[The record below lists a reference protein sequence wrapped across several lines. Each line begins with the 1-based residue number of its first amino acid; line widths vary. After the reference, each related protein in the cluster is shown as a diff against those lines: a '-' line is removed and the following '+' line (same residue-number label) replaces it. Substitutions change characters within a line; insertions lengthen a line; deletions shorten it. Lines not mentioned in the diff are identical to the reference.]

1 MIPTMNLDVFAAT
14 TSLGIIKFIFII
26 SAYLLPYILIPF
38 MIKSLSGV
46 FGNLAGMVNDRSK
59 GLLDRNAKFR
69 QNKRAEKMAAA
80 KGGAR
85 FNGRNAFT
93 RGLNRAG
100 AQGYT
105 ATGSRP
111 FGTFGQRGK
120 EAREQNAGVYAAQQ
134 GKENAKLQ
142 HFMNTNDDGGALLA
156 MSGGNVNG
164 LKDAKNDLRNLWMSQ
179 GMSAAE
185 AEEKADAAESAAKA
199 MGVNRSN
206 SMAAWNMMAQ
216 NKARSLGAVTN
227 AWETG
232 GILAN
237 AADRQGAGNNVQAEN
252 ARQGFQFHARG
263 SGAHHLGGD
272 SVASGMEKAG
282 LYAIANGQTSAIQA
296 WGEEFLANPTSTK
309 AMIHYKELKAM
320 EPNTTGANRDEV
332 NRQINMLEAGGIKN
346 ALSAPSGRI
355 DPATSRRA
363 TVTQTEK
370 YDGAN
375 LDRGY
380 QARFTP
386 ADRAL
391 GYKTKVVEETG
402 SDMAERAS
410 RAYERPDPN
419 HI

>member
-1 MIPTMNLDVFAAT
+1 MNFDVYAAT

-26 SAYLLPYILIPF
+26 FAYLLPYILIPF

-59 GLLDRNAKFR
+59 GLLDRQSKFR
-69 QNKRAEKMAAA
+69 QDKRAEKMAAA

-134 GKENAKLQ
+134 GKDNAKLQ

-237 AADRQGAGNNVQAEN
+237 AADRQGAGNAVQAMN

-272 SVASGMEKAG
+272 SVASGIEKAG
-282 LYAIANGQTSAIQA
+282 LYNLANGQTPAIRA
-296 WGEEFLANPTSTK
+296 WGEEILASPGPPDER
-309 AMIHYKELKAM
+309 AMVHYKELKAM
-320 EPNTTGANRDEV
+320 QSNTTGANRDEV
-332 NRQINMLEAGGIKN
+332 NRQIDILENRGVKA
-346 ALSAPSGRI
+346 AMSAPSGRI
-355 DPATSRRA
+355 DPVTGVQATI
-363 TVTQTEK
+363 TQQEK

-375 LDRGY
+375 TDPGY
-380 QARFTP
+380 QRRFTS
-386 ADRAL
+386 ADRAR
-391 GYKTKVVEETG
+391 GYREETRNETRG
-402 SDMAERAS
+402 EVADRTS
-410 RAYERPDPN
+410 RTYERPDPN